1 MAKFASQAVQDGA
14 LDVISTATEM
24 YICNGQPVSRADAIT
39 KARHAAAIVMA
50 SGDFAKTTSVADR
63 VLTVTGKSV
72 TANSTGTVDHVALC
86 TGTSLLYVTTGTAQ
100 TANSGSSI
108 SVANFTV
115 TATALV

>member
-1 MAKFASQAVQDGA
+1 MAKFASTAVQDA
-14 LDVISTATEM
+14 PLDVIATATEL
-24 YICNGQPVSRADAIT
+24 YITNGQPTDRADAIS

-50 SGDFAKTTSVADR
+50 SGDFAKTTSTGNR

-72 TANSTGTVDHVALC
+72 TANSSGNVDHVALC
-86 TGTSLLYVTTGTAQ
+86 TGSTLLYVTTGTAQ

>member
-1 MAKFASQAVQDGA
+1 MAKFASLAVQDA
-14 LDVISTATEM
+14 PLDVIATATEL
-24 YICNGQPVSRADAIT
+24 YICNGQPTDRADAIS
-39 KARHAAAIVMA
+39 KARHASAITMA
-50 SGDFAKTTSVADR
+50 SGDFAKTTSTGNR

-86 TGTSLLYVTTGTAQ
+86 TSTGLLYVTTGTEQ

-108 SVANFTV
+108 SVSNFTV

>member
-14 LDVISTATEM
+14 LDVIATATEM
-24 YICNGQPVSRADAIT
+24 YICNGQPTDRADAII
-39 KARHAAAIVMA
+39 KARHAAAIIMA
-50 SGDFAKTTSVADR
+50 SGDYAKTTSTGNR

-72 TANSTGTVDHVALC
+72 TANSSGTVDHVALC
-86 TGTSLLYVTTGTAQ
+86 TAGALLYVTTGTAQ

-108 SVANFTV
+108 SVSNFTV